1 MIKCNH
7 EHKIE
12 EIKKLWKEGNGN
24 RKVSKLLNIPRTTL
38 KYLCDK
44 YALKP
49 HKIKSNRVKLK
60 AFQKQMLIGMILGD
74 AYLSNKGNSSYI
86 NFAHCLEQRDY
97 LLHKVKKLEPI
108 KSSYL
113 KEVQNTDKRS
123 GKIYKK
129 ITYTSLSYK
138 ELKDLRDIF
147 YIEGIKILPIDYLQ
161 QNFTAIS
168 LAYMYMDD
176 GNYSKYTTTI
186 STCSFKKEE
195 LEDFCILLKNK
206 FNIIATVQGNNSIR
220 VKQKSISLF
229 FQIISPYVRGIDC
242 MLYKVLDKFR

>member
-1 MIKCNH
+1 MIRCNH
-7 EHKIE
+7 EHRVE
-12 EIKKLWKEGNGN
+12 EIRKLWEEGNGN

-44 YALKP
+44 YNLKP
-49 HKIKSNRVKLK
+49 HKVKSNRVKLTT
-60 AFQKQMLIGMILGD
+60 FQKQMLIGMILGD
-74 AYLSNKGNSSYI
+74 AYISNRGNSSYI
-86 NFAHCLEQRDY
+86 NFAHCLEQKDY

-123 GKIYKK
+123 GKIYEK

-138 ELKDLRDIF
+138 ELKDLRNIF
-147 YIEGIKILPIDYLQ
+147 YKGKVKGLPIEYLK

-186 STCSFKKEE
+186 ATCSFKKDE
-195 LEDFCILLKNK
+195 LEDFCIILKDK

-220 VKQKSISLF
+220 IKQESIDLF
-229 FQIISPYVRGIDC
+229 FQIISPYIKEISC
-242 MLYKVLDKFR
+242 MSYKVLNKFR